1 MKKISFLHLLFLTIL
16 ISTWIF
22 PSCQQQQSPAKK
34 IISQSEM
41 DSFHFRAIHAFPNYD
56 NISEIINL
64 LKDIDVIFI
73 PDILNN
79 IDNLEKYS
87 YSERLVAA
95 NIGVY
100 MTNIGYMWS
109 YDETDAAFQN
119 NIAVITLAEQLD
131 IAMTFLESFLQRYSE
146 EEADPDTILV
156 LIERDLKEAVMQF
169 PDENKL
175 ELYSAMLTG
184 SFVEK
189 LHLLYEM
196 IKRYPEISNS
206 EDISVEN
213 LQKLVWVAAG
223 QVKALEELN
232 KEIDSYAIPKE
243 NQFYH
248 EALVRLAS
256 IMSRTNFLQDTSIV
270 RSVQLIEN
278 PEFLNLYE
286 EFPRLRNYIINPDIQ
301 TAR

>member
-1 MKKISFLHLLFLTIL
+1 
-16 ISTWIF
+16 
-22 PSCQQQQSPAKK
+22 
-34 IISQSEM
+34 M
-41 DSFHFRAIHAFPNYD
+41 DTFHFRAVNAFPNYD
-56 NISEIINL
+56 KISEIIYL

-73 PDILNN
+73 QEAVNGIENM
-79 IDNLEKYS
+79 EKYTDDD
-87 YSERLVAA
+87 LLMAA

-100 MTNIGYMWS
+100 MTDIGYMWS
-109 YDETDAAFQN
+109 YDETDAAFQH

-131 IAMTFLESFLQRYSE
+131 MAMSFLESFLQRYDE
-146 EEADPDTILV
+146 AAADPDTILI
-156 LIERDLKEAVMQF
+156 LIERDLKEAVKQF
-169 PDENKL
+169 PDENRL

-196 IKRYPEISNS
+196 IKRCPEISNS
-206 EDISVEN
+206 VDISVEN

-223 QVKALEELN
+223 QTKALEELN
-232 KEIDSYAIPKE
+232 QQINSYAIPKE

-248 EALVRLAS
+248 EELVKLDS
-256 IMSRTNFLQDTSIV
+256 IMYATNFLQDSSIV

-286 EFPRLRNYIINPDIQ
+286 EVSRLRNYITNPDIQ

>member
-1 MKKISFLHLLFLTIL
+1 
-16 ISTWIF
+16 
-22 PSCQQQQSPAKK
+22 
-34 IISQSEM
+34 M

-100 MTNIGYMWS
+100 MTDIGYMWS
-109 YDETDAAFQN
+109 YDETDAAFQD

-169 PDENKL
+169 PDENRL

-196 IKRYPEISNS
+196 IKRCPEISNPA
-206 EDISVEN
+206 DISVEN

-248 EALVRLAS
+248 EVLVKLDS
-256 IMSRTNFLQDTSIV
+256 IMSKTNFLQDTSIV

-286 EFPRLRNYIINPDIQ
+286 EVSRLRNYIINPDIQ